1 MIDPGG
7 QSNLV
12 HGEDVGERGIEIW
25 PRLSSLG
32 EEEGM
37 EMARRP
43 RGREVA
49 LIDQIPIKKVINGWN
64 VFSECLSLSH

>member
-1 MIDPGG
+1 MVQEGWQVEWAGDPGG

-49 LIDQIPIKKVINGWN
+49 LIK
-64 VFSECLSLSH
+64 SHI